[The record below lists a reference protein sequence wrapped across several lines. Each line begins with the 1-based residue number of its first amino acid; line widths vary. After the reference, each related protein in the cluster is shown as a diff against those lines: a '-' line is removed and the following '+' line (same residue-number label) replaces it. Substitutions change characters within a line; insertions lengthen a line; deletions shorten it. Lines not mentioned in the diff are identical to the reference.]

1 MIGAGVVS
9 MKHFQHKRWFDEGGE
24 TAGNR
29 EPANLAYATANLCVT
44 PEPKTKMSYSQNFPE
59 HFKQKREGSTR
70 ENVFNPG
77 RGYAVRFLGQNARRL
92 QARVPS
98 RR

>member
-44 PEPKTKMSYSQNFPE
+44 PEPKT
-59 HFKQKREGSTR
+59 
-70 ENVFNPG
+70 ENVLLPEPP
-77 RGYAVRFLGQNARRL
+77 RPL
-92 QARVPS
+92 QAKMRELHAGECFQPRKGVRGAISMAKCEEAPG
-98 RR
+98 